1 MEIRSAQFP
10 EDLDQLLKI
19 WREYIASANAD
30 LGYQGNELEFAD
42 LPGKYARPKGDILL
56 AFHDGE
62 LMGVIAMRPFNA
74 EICEM
79 KRLYVRPA
87 ARGLSLG
94 EKLVEQL
101 IERARSAGYQEM
113 RLDVLA
119 EFDRAQS
126 LYAKFGFA
134 DAEPITHNPVPGTR
148 FLGLRLQ
155 DAKILNRRTKS
166 AL

>member
-1 MEIRSAQFP
+1 MIIRSAQFP
-10 EDLDQLLKI
+10 EDLDQLLEI

-30 LGYQGNELEFAD
+30 LGYQGNEQEFAV
-42 LPGKYARPKGDILL
+42 LPGKYAQPKGHILL
-56 AFHDGE
+56 AFHNGE
-62 LMGVIAMRPFNA
+62 LVGVIAMRPFNA

-79 KRLYVRPA
+79 KRLYVRPS

-101 IERARSAGYQEM
+101 IERARSSGYQEM

-119 EFDRAQS
+119 EFDRAQA
-126 LYAKFGFA
+126 LYAKFGFVE
-134 DAEPITHNPVPGTR
+134 AEPITHNPVPGTR
-148 FLGLRLQ
+148 FLGLKLR
-155 DAKILNRRTKS
+155 DTKISNRRTET